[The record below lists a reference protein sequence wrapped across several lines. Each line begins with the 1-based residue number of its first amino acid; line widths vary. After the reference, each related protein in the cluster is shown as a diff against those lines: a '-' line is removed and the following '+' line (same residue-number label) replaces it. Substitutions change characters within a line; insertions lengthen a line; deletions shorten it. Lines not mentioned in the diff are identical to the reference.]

1 MTNSDDGTTRIEA
14 RRHMAASPSTI
25 FEIICDPEGHVNID
39 ASGMLMAAEG
49 ERVGGV
55 GDSFLVHMDREALG
69 DMPLGEYEVR
79 PEIVGYVED
88 RYLEWKIN
96 SVLDPPFGHTYGFV
110 IEADPDDER
119 RAFVTAFCDWRNMH
133 EAYVGKVAMPIV
145 PQASLRAT
153 LGILDRVARRRQTAG

>member
-1 MTNSDDGTTRIEA
+1 MTNSDVATTRIEA
-14 RRHMAASPSTI
+14 RRTMPVPPSTV
-25 FEIICDPEGHVNID
+25 FEIICDPDGHVQID

-49 ERVGGV
+49 ERVRGV

-79 PEIVGYVED
+79 PEIVGYAED

-96 SVLDPPFGHTYGFV
+96 SVLDPPFGHTYGFM
-110 IEADPDDER
+110 IEPDPGDAQR
-119 RAFVTAFCDWRNMH
+119 CVVTAFCDWSNMH
-133 EAYVGKVAMPIV
+133 EAYVGKVTMPIV

-153 LGILDRVARRRQTAG
+153 LGILDRVARRRQAER